1 MKKSKS
7 RQHRVPSHSLKRA
20 KRQRGFRR
28 MEQLESRA
36 MLAADVVSPWHNEVM
51 PTDVN
56 SDGTLDQQDIEI
68 LVGELKSMKQGAA
81 AARSG
86 LLEGEQSLYLD
97 VDNDGKLTSRDLLT
111 AINALTLEGEPD
123 VAPSDVRADFD
134 LEIVYDGITSEGG
147 SKTVPL
153 NSEFTLN
160 VYVRDE
166 SPVPAG
172 FLTALV
178 DITFD
183 STKLTIDDLS
193 SDIQLGSD
201 FVEFPPN
208 GDTPS
213 LVTPYGGKYAI
224 DNQFSEP
231 GKLKWM
237 GGNIA
242 TLPNVSDPGSTK
254 LLVSITFRAIAEGPV
269 DFSVDISPFSLNVPD
284 DPDAEQVSFNQE
296 TRSGETV
303 NPDENLSATFWNG
316 GIGND
321 QVVRFDGGTVSI
333 DIQDIPSNG
342 ANFDAYDVNENYQE
356 GDNDPPV
363 VTIGGVQYYV
373 LDVLANDR
381 DGAGN
386 LVAGDRSRF
395 NIDSFTQPTS
405 GTVTLQT
412 DAQNVPEIAA
422 TGITSHQV
430 LLYQL
435 AVDSGGVV
443 DSFEYTTTDEGV
455 TDNAGTTS
463 ASVVVNVADIF
474 IDPTADSPTYQLAAG
489 DTVTGDV
496 TDLVALNNG
505 TNLTFVGYDVAPNI
519 QGEFTFDPLNPVDWA
534 YTSDTPG
541 LVETN
546 VVTYNFTYEDS
557 QGETQP
563 LSGTLSFQTFFDG
576 LLQGVVYF
584 DSDNDGVVDENA
596 DIDASPELRI
606 GGVTIQAR
614 DGSGNTYTTETDAYG
629 SYSFVNLDEGTYSVS
644 VIDPRFTRKGKTT
657 AGGFAL
663 NGNEIS
669 GITIGGSDPAQVM
682 GLNFGYRGRDLA
694 YIGFADSLASN
705 TEDSITLAFS
715 KSGGTTSLE
724 WYAVDEGWD
733 RLVNINPAYINLD
746 AATKSL
752 QVAFEVSV
760 AGLDDPAYVV
770 QAYSPST
777 VGYHIVAETDEGI
790 IIRIN
795 GSASQSM
802 TNLAAVDAMFAGL

>member
-36 MLAADVVSPWHNEVM
+36 MLAADVVSPWHNEAM

-56 SDGTLDQQDIEI
+56 SDGLLDQQDIEI

-111 AINALTLEGEPD
+111 AINSLTLEGEPTI
-123 VAPSDVRADFD
+123 ASPDVRADFD
-134 LEIVYDGITSEGG
+134 LEIEYNGTTPEG
-147 SKTVPL
+147 SSTVVAL
-153 NSEFTLN
+153 GDTFTLN
-160 VYVRDE
+160 IFVRDE

-172 FLTALV
+172 FISALV

-183 STKLTIDDLS
+183 DTKLTIDDLS
-193 SDIQLGSD
+193 NDIQLGSD
-201 FVEFPPN
+201 FVEFSSTE
-208 GDTPS
+208 DVPS

-224 DNQFSEP
+224 DDQFTEP

-237 GGNIA
+237 GGTSAEIPNI
-242 TLPNVSDPGSTK
+242 NDPGSTK
-254 LLVSITFRAIAEGPV
+254 LLLSVTFRAIAEGAV
-269 DFSVDISPFSLNVPD
+269 QFSVDIQDFSLDTPG
-284 DPDAEQVSFNQE
+284 DPDAEEVSFNQE
-296 TRSGETV
+296 TRSGQAA
-303 NPDENLSATFWNG
+303 NPDENLSATIWNG
-316 GIGND
+316 NNGNE
-321 QVVRFDGGTVSI
+321 QVVRFDGGSVSI
-333 DIQDIPSNG
+333 DIQDIPVAG
-342 ANFDAYDVNENYQE
+342 ANLDSYDVAENYQE

-363 VTIGGVQYYV
+363 VTIGGIQYYV

-381 DGAGN
+381 DGANN

-405 GTVTLQT
+405 GTVTLET

-430 LLYQL
+430 LLYEL
-435 AVDSGGVV
+435 EVDSGGVV
-443 DSFEYTTTDEGV
+443 DNFEYTITDSGL
-455 TDNAGTTS
+455 TDNAGTTT
-463 ASVVVNVADIF
+463 APVFVTVADVF

-496 TDLVALNNG
+496 TDLVTLNNG
-505 TNLTFVGYDVAPNI
+505 TNLTFVGYDVDPSL

-534 YTSDTPG
+534 YTSDIPG
-541 LVETN
+541 LVETDLI
-546 VVTYNFTYEDS
+546 TYNFTYEDS

-563 LSGTLSFQTFFDG
+563 LSGTLSFETFFNG

-584 DSDNDGVVDENA
+584 DVDNDGVVDENLGTE
-596 DIDASPELRI
+596 ASPEMRI
-606 GGVTIQAR
+606 GGVTIEAR
-614 DGSGNTYTTETDAYG
+614 DGSGNTYVTTTDAYG
-629 SYSFVNLDEGTYSVS
+629 TYSFENLDEGTYTVS

-657 AGGFAL
+657 AGGFAVS
-663 NGNEIS
+663 GNEIS

-682 GLNFGYRGRDLA
+682 GLNFGYRGRDYA
-694 YIGFADSLASN
+694 YIGLADSLASN
-705 TEDSITLAFS
+705 TEDSIMLAFS

-733 RLVNINPAYINLD
+733 RLMNINPAFINLD

-795 GSASQSM
+795 GTASQSM
-802 TNLAAVDAMFAGL
+802 TNLAAVDALFAGL